1 MLKKG
6 LCGGDLKQQVTVIA
20 LTYCVRNDLALSSA
34 SDSKLWFIDMLF
46 IGVINSNDMC
56 WISSVFTS
64 A

>member
-20 LTYCVRNDLALSSA
+20 LTYCVRIDLALA
-34 SDSKLWFIDMLF
+34 TDPKLKFIDMLF
-46 IGVINSNDMC
+46 IGVINSNDLY
-56 WISSVFTS
+56 WISSVFAS